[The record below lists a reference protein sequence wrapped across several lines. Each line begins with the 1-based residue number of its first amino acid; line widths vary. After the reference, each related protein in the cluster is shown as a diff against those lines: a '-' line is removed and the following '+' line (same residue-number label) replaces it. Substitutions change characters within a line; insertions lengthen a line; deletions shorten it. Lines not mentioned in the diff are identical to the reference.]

1 MSDQL
6 PDRLSV
12 NPDSPF
18 YDAEVLARDIGIRF
32 KGVEKTNVEEYCVSE
47 GWVKVAAGAA
57 KDRFGRQ
64 MTITLKGPVE
74 PYIRGEAQEGVGVGG
89 ERAVDVER
97 RVEGTAVVAAR
108 TDGPRVVGRP
118 RVRRGGAG
126 GGGYHG
132 FGAWGIAGSG

>member
-18 YDAEVLARDIGIRF
+18 YNEEVLARDIGIRF

-47 GWVKVAAGAA
+47 GWVKVSAGNA
-57 KDRFGRQ
+57 KDRFGRP

-74 PYIRGEAQEGVGVGG
+74 PYIRGK
-89 ERAVDVER
+89 
-97 RVEGTAVVAAR
+97 VEG
-108 TDGPRVVGRP
+108 
-118 RVRRGGAG
+118 
-126 GGGYHG
+126 
-132 FGAWGIAGSG
+132 